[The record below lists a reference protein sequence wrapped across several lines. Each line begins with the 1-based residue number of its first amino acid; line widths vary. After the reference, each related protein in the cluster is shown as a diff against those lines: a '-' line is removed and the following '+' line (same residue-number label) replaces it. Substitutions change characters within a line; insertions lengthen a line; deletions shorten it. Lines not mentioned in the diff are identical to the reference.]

1 MEKLNQASL
10 LLWEINKYLRL
21 LDNIF
26 RIALILIALMQSFGV
41 QKVIAVDTAAFRG
54 QVFDVEGNAV
64 KVAEIFIYNSPDTR
78 RPADF
83 ISGRTDDDGHF
94 TMTLPSG
101 KYWAVARLR
110 RGDKYGPLMVGDK
123 HSGEPVDIWV
133 KADRELEMNF
143 KVADIRDA
151 ASLTRKTR
159 EDYLRMSGR
168 VVDKNGMP
176 IQMYYVIADRKGR
189 DTSLNPLLTEGGDS
203 HLNEMSDFISSWSD
217 EAGHYALYLPKGKY
231 IIGYTDKFPP
241 RSYSIYKELII
252 ESGKDNFDI
261 VVEVK

>member
-1 MEKLNQASL
+1 MRVIKTSMTILLN
-10 LLWEINKYLRL
+10 NTFK
-21 LDNIF
+21 
-26 RIALILIALMQSFGV
+26 
-41 QKVIAVDTAAFRG
+41 IAVIIIAAFLLFGIRKTFAIETTVFRG

-64 KVAEIFIYNSPDTR
+64 KGAEIFIYNSSDTR

-83 ISGRTDDDGHF
+83 ISDRTDNDGHF
-94 TMTLPSG
+94 TMTLPAG
-101 KYWAVARLR
+101 KYWVVARLR

-123 HSGEPVDIWV
+123 HSGEPIDIWF
-133 KADRELEMNF
+133 KAGRELEMNF

-159 EDYLRMSGR
+159 EDYIRMSGR
-168 VVDKNGMP
+168 LVDKNGIP

-189 DTSLNPLLTEGGDS
+189 DTSLNPLLIEGGDS

-241 RSYSIYKELII
+241 LSYSIYKELII

-261 VVEVK
+261 AVEVK